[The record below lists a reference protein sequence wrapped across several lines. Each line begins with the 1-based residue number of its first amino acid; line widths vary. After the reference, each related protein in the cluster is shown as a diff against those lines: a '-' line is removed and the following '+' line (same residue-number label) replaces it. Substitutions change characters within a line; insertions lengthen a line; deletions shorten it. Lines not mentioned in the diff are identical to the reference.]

1 MKEMPLFPLI
11 TELEEQVK
19 TNFGSQLASS
29 VEEIESIFKE
39 KKEDEENKQDSI
51 AENTGGDK

>member
-19 TNFGSQLASS
+19 TNFGAQVASS
-29 VEEIESIFKE
+29 VEEIEKILKE
-39 KKEDEENKQDSI
+39 GVKKEDEKDNQKPTE
-51 AENTGGDK
+51 